1 MPNLLNYLEE
11 AIAIQ
16 QRHQD
21 EEFQEMMSRP
31 LRERVEK
38 GYTMTNLKVEMEVQS
53 GQPTQYCP
61 TLQYPDGYIRSVKVS
76 CPNNV
81 SKLREGSTV
90 CLSHGAYSFK
100 MDVEKDG
107 IDTMVLR
114 SNDFDIR
121 SNRINM
127 ENYPR
132 TGWEINNV
140 NSDINSRLLKAIW
153 TTLSE
158 QPKMEQ
164 RLTELLFGT
173 FQNSYRPLNYFPST
187 NASQNTAI
195 QKSLYCNYF
204 HLIQGPP
211 GTGKTYTIAKIVARI
226 VQAGLK
232 VFVTAPTH
240 TAINNCLDAISKELR
255 DASQVVKI
263 GEKYQA
269 EEILNNPHITFKT
282 RLSHYQFVKDKKL
295 SSNGI
300 VIGATPYALCYPASK
315 KLEGWTFDFT
325 LFDESAQ
332 MSIPL
337 ALAAMV
343 YSRRLIFVGD
353 HKQLDPIIPAET
365 DNVLLQGSV
374 FKKLIDN
381 YPNDYTL
388 LNQSYRLNAELIRVP
403 NRLFYGSQIQSVH
416 EMEKPFLQY
425 HCNNANMIINNS
437 SSELL
442 CIHNQFDALGR
453 SPYEAKLVAGIVDDL
468 LENGVDVSQI
478 GVMSPYRAQIRGIK
492 RALVEEFSYD
502 EECMDQFFIDTVER
516 MQGQEK
522 DYIIFSLANC
532 NPLEVVDRLDFFY
545 SPNRLNVAITRAK
558 VKSIVIANQK
568 VFELCDELLADSNT
582 AASLRPGLEAYRDF
596 RKLSTILD
604 LSIKR
609 EW

>member
-1 MPNLLNYLEE
+1 MPNLLSCLEE

-21 EEFQEMMSRP
+21 EEYKEMMSRP

-38 GYTMTNLKVEMEVQS
+38 GYTMTNLKVEMEVQP
-53 GQPTQYCP
+53 GQPTRFCP
-61 TLQYPDGYIRSVKVS
+61 PLQYPDGYIRTVHVS
-76 CPNNV
+76 CPNNI

-90 CLSHGAYSFK
+90 CLSHGAYNFK

-107 IDTMVLR
+107 IDTMILR
-114 SNDFDIR
+114 SNDFDI
-121 SNRINM
+121 SDNRINV
-127 ENYPR
+127 ENYPK

-153 TTLSE
+153 ATLS
-158 QPKMEQ
+158 QQTQMEQ

-173 FQNSYRPLNYFPST
+173 FQNSYRPLNYYPST

-195 QKSLYCNYF
+195 QKALYCNYF
-204 HLIQGPP
+204 HIIQGPP
-211 GTGKTYTIAKIVARI
+211 GTGKTYTIAKIVARL
-226 VQAGLK
+226 VMAGLK

-255 DASQVVKI
+255 DASKIIKI

-269 EEILNNPHITFKT
+269 EEILLNPFITFKS
-282 RLSHYQFVKDKKL
+282 RLSHYQFVNDKKL

-315 KLEGWTFDFT
+315 KLEGWTFDFA

-353 HKQLDPIIPAET
+353 HKQLDPIIPADT

-388 LNQSYRLNAELIRVP
+388 LDQSYRLNPELIRVP
-403 NRLFYGSQIQSVH
+403 NQLFYDSRIVSAH
-416 EMEKPFLQY
+416 EMDKPFINY
-425 HCNNANMIINNS
+425 SCNNNIIVNNI

-442 CIHNQFDALGR
+442 CLHNQFDALGR
-453 SPYEAKLVAGIVDDL
+453 SPYEAKIVAGIVDDL
-468 LENGVDVSQI
+468 LENGVDVSEI
-478 GVMSPYRAQIRGIK
+478 GVMSPYRAQIREIK
-492 RALVEEFSYD
+492 RALVEEYSYA
-502 EECMDQFFIDTVER
+502 EENMDQFFIDTVER

-522 DYIIFSLANC
+522 DYIIYSLANC

-558 VKSIVIANQK
+558 IKLMVLANQK
-568 VFELCDELLADSNT
+568 VFDLCDELLEDPNT
-582 AASLRPGLEAYRDF
+582 SPSLRPGLEAFRDF
-596 RKLSTILD
+596 RKYSTVLD
-604 LSIKR
+604 ISVKR